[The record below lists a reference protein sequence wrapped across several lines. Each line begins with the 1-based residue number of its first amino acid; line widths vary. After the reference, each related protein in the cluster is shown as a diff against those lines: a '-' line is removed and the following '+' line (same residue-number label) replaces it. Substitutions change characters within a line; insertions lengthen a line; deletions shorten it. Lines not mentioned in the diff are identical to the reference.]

1 MFVLDLLFVLGVTL
15 LLLRRWIVWL
25 LDDCLVGGLFWC
37 IWFVVGVDLLLIY
50 YLVSV
55 DVVDFDCLVWFD

>member
-1 MFVLDLLFVLGVTL
+1 MLHCYCCAVGLFG
-15 LLLRRWIVWL
+15 L

-37 IWFVVGVDLLLIY
+37 IWFVVGVGLLLIY

-55 DVVDFDCLVWFD
+55 DVVGFDCLVWFD